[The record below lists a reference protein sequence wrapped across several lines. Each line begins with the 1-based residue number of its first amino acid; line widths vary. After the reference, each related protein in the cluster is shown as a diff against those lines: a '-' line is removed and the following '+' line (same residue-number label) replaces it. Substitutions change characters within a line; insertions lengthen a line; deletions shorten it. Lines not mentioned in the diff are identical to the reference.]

1 MHGFRRKIEGIC
13 SRPRVKTLEKLK
25 HTLLFRDPSRFIEG
39 DLKLLSRLESLSASE
54 MSHATSALPDAEFPS
69 DHIPLLAK
77 FALL

>member
-1 MHGFRRKIEGIC
+1 MLC
-13 SRPRVKTLEKLK
+13 
-25 HTLLFRDPSRFIEG
+25 RDPSRFIEG

>member
-1 MHGFRRKIEGIC
+1 MGTTFQKGW
-13 SRPRVKTLEKLK
+13 VTVDY
-25 HTLLFRDPSRFIEG
+25 LFYSTVRDRRDPSRFIEG

-54 MSHATSALPDAEFPS
+54 MSHATSALPNAEFPS